1 MRVGIQSV
9 LRTHLPTTT
18 NSWPGLTPVVKRL
31 RPSTAALFR
40 WPPGCYLRLNGG
52 RPGHFTPFAAPP
64 MISLTSQRAT
74 PQRHCATGGERPCPA
89 ARSGMIWLQWP
100 GPIRLPSPAFDWS
113 IPAFAIKFPGNTPS
127 NSSTALSVT
136 CTRPGTLPLK
146 IWLNIAMVLPL
157 QSG

>member
-1 MRVGIQSV
+1 MIA
-9 LRTHLPTTT
+9 PTYD
-18 NSWPGLTPVVKRL
+18 WE
-31 RPSTAALFR
+31 RPLLAMAYEGRHSISTADSSAYDHELMALFR

-89 ARSGMIWLQWP
+89 ARSGMIWLP
-100 GPIRLPSPAFDWS
+100 GPGP